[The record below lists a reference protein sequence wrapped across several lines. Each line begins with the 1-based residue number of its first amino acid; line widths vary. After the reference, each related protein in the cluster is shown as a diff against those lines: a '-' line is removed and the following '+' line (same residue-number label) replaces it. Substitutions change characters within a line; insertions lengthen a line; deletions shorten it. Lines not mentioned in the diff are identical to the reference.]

1 MPKLSDTMT
10 EGTVSKWLKKPGDEV
25 QKGEPLV
32 EIETDKANIEL
43 ESYASGRLSEILLQ
57 EGGSAPVGEP
67 IGVIQLTGETASAP
81 MPAPA
86 GASASSATPPVQVSE
101 PVSAAATPAEPA
113 TPEGERAA
121 TAAEA
126 AAQRHSPEAAGAVST
141 TAGPAPERGGT
152 LTLPSPAAAGEG
164 EQGRTAAGE
173 GEQGGTARDNGES
186 GRATTVERQGALG
199 RGEGASAGGV
209 GAPGRSQGVSA
220 GGEGAPGRGEGAHR
234 ARLRASPLARRLA
247 RERGLDLSSV
257 HGSGPLGRIQK
268 DDVEA
273 FAPEPESRPPA
284 QAEGAGDQ
292 EVALSRM
299 QQTIARRMVEAKQ
312 APHFYVSMD
321 VDMQRAVEILGEL
334 NDGAPR
340 EEQVTI
346 NDLFMRACALALRDF
361 PDVNAG
367 FHDGKI
373 VRHQGVHVG
382 YAVAIAGGLVEPVIR
397 DADTK
402 SLRRLAAESKA
413 LAKKVREG
421 RVEPKDYEGGTFSIS
436 NLGMYGVSD
445 FAAIINPP
453 HSAILAVGSVAD
465 QAVVVEGQVAVRKR
479 CTMTLSADHRVF
491 YGATAAEF
499 LRAVKNRLEKPFA
512 LLG

>member
-1 MPKLSDTMT
+1 MPEQVVMPKLSDTMT
-10 EGTVSKWLKKPGDEV
+10 EGTVSKWLKRAGDEV

-43 ESYASGRLSEILLQ
+43 ESYASGRLTEILLA
-57 EGGSAPVGEP
+57 EGGSAPVGDV
-67 IGVIQLTGETASAP
+67 IGVIQLAGEAASQP
-81 MPAPA
+81 GPL
-86 GASASSATPPVQVSE
+86 GGSSPQPGVQISE
-101 PVSAAATPAEPA
+101 PVSAPAASSAPAQPA
-113 TPEGERAA
+113 TPESTPAA

-126 AAQRHSPEAAGAVST
+126 AAQRHSPEAAGGVST
-141 TAGPAPERGGT
+141 QAGPTLERGGT
-152 LTLPSPAAAGEG
+152 LTLPSPAATGEG
-164 EQGRTAAGE
+164 ASGSATPGEGAKGTAAAGE
-173 GEQGGTARDNGES
+173 GG
-186 GRATTVERQGALG
+186 
-199 RGEGASAGGV
+199 
-209 GAPGRSQGVSA
+209 GAPA
-220 GGEGAPGRGEGAHR
+220 HIEGMHR
-234 ARLRASPLARRLA
+234 RAVRASPLARRLA

-257 HGSGPLGRIQK
+257 HGSGPMGRIQK

-273 FAPEPESRPPA
+273 FAPSEAEAPA
-284 QAEGAGDQ
+284 AGAVQAGARDQ
-292 EVALSRM
+292 EIALSRM

-321 VDMQRAVEILGEL
+321 VDMQRAVEVLSEL
-334 NDGAPR
+334 NDGVPK

-346 NDLFMRACALALRDF
+346 NDLFVRACALALRDF

-373 VRHQGVHVG
+373 VRRRGIHVG
-382 YAVAIAGGLVEPVIR
+382 NAVAIPGGLVEPVIR
-397 DADTK
+397 DADQK
-402 SLRRLAAESKA
+402 GLRQLASESKA

-421 RVEPKDYEGGTFSIS
+421 RIEPKDYEGGTFSIS
-436 NLGMYGVSD
+436 NLGMYGVSE

-453 HSAILAVGSVAD
+453 HSAILSVGAVAD
-465 QAVVVEGQVAVRKR
+465 QAVVLDGQLAVRKR

-499 LRAVKNRLEKPFA
+499 LRAVKNRLEKPLS

>member
-1 MPKLSDTMT
+1 MPEQVVMPKLSDTMT

-81 MPAPA
+81 MPATA
-86 GASASSATPPVQVSE
+86 GASASSATPPVPVSE

-164 EQGRTAAGE
+164 EQGRTPAGE
-173 GEQGGTARDNGES
+173 GEQGGTARGNGES

-199 RGEGASAGGV
+199 RGEGASAGGER
-209 GAPGRSQGVSA
+209 APGRGQGVSA
-220 GGEGAPGRGEGAHR
+220 GGEGTHR
-234 ARLRASPLARRLA
+234 AGLRASPLARRLA

-346 NDLFMRACALALRDF
+346 NDLFVRACALALRDF

-402 SLRRLAAESKA
+402 SLRQLAAESKA